1 MLKVLYR
8 NSGRI
13 QEADASQ
20 KDALHPVAAAK
31 MLDPKRGGELVRE
44 AVRGVN
50 WDFAESRF
58 AAVANGPS
66 GEAFNH
72 LQYSIQ
78 DEVDVHRVVLSWR
91 AYSMLDLTGQQHTH
105 SLLRQSVR
113 YCLRS
118 EENQKKNKRSPNA
131 VRDVLPRLLDE
142 HKLLAKPLGN
152 RKPDDAWVEHL
163 ADTIFASTR
172 EQAAE
177 AVAAALAEG
186 MSTEAVGEALSL
198 AANKLVLHDL
208 GRLKKYS
215 SPQKPAGCVH
225 GDSVGVHAS
234 DAANAWRHIAKV
246 SNPRNTVASLIVGAY
261 HTTGQIHWAG
271 KKPYPFAQETS
282 NGKLLSQLE
291 AAIKTNDQARACC
304 RDSLRQRE
312 PARPTDLRLA
322 IEIRRESGRGL
333 ACREVLSDGH

>member
-1 MLKVLYR
+1 VLKVLYR

-91 AYSMLDLTGQQHTH
+91 AYSMLDLTGQQHAH

-152 RKPDDAWVEHL
+152 RKLDDAWVEHL